1 MMFQELTRNHVENE
15 VLALDLG
22 FGLNTWMDKQWTR
35 KLVFPLLF
43 KMQET

>member
-1 MMFQELTRNHVENE
+1 MLQQLTRGHVENG
-15 VLALDLG
+15 VLALDLIG
-22 FGLNTWMDKQWTR
+22 LGLNPWGNEQWTR